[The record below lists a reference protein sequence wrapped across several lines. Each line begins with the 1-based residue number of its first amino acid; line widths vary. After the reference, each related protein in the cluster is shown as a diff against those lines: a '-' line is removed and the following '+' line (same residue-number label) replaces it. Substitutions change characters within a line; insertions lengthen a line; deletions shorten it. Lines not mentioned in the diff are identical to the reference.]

1 MGGSPMVRAGAWFC
15 LSRTLDFNTWFWR
28 MVVASSICAV
38 ASFSL
43 TVGSL
48 MGVVE
53 RLQIRL
59 CAIAAK
65 VPPELSPWG
74 QVPL

>member
-1 MGGSPMVRAGAWFC
+1 MVRAGAWFC
-15 LSRTLDFNTWFWR
+15 LSRTLDFNTWFRR
-28 MVVASSICAV
+28 MVMASFTCAV

-53 RLQIRL
+53 R
-59 CAIAAK
+59 
-65 VPPELSPWG
+65 S
-74 QVPL
+74 